1 VFTMEDID
9 MYGLRSIMQ
18 RAVEIAED
26 GTEGIHLSF
35 DLDVVTP
42 SDAPGVGTP
51 VKGGITYREAH
62 LAVEMLSVRPK
73 LRSIELVE
81 LNPVLDYANKTGEL
95 AVSLLCSVLG
105 KRIMR

>member
-1 VFTMEDID
+1 
-9 MYGLRSIMQ
+9 
-18 RAVEIAED
+18 
-26 GTEGIHLSF
+26 
-35 DLDVVTP
+35 VTP

-62 LAVEMLSVRPK
+62 LAAEMLSVRPK

-81 LNPVLDYANKTGEL
+81 LNPILDNANKTGEL